1 MGTTAP
7 PWTPTPEQQA
17 ETADDLNDAFKT
29 LEWRMWRKSLFYSW
43 EHDRF
48 HEVTAALATLVELCD
63 ADLSRVGQPQR
74 NK

>member
-1 MGTTAP
+1 MGTTTT
-7 PWTPTPEQQA
+7 PWTPTPEQRA
-17 ETADDLNDAFKT
+17 ETTHDLDDAFKT

-43 EHDRF
+43 EHDQF

-74 NK
+74 SK